1 MALQTIEFELN
12 GTGTPRRVTA
22 PLHHGVVGSG
32 DLEVLVTPTDKAD
45 KLQVRVVTPVKGF
58 DDLWRRVITHFAT
71 ETGLTGALIEIN
83 DNNASPAVVALRLR
97 QALAEASA

>member
-1 MALQTIEFELN
+1 MALQTIEFEID

-22 PLHHGVVGSG
+22 PVHYGVVGSG
-32 DLEVLVTPTDKAD
+32 DLEVLLSASDKVG
-45 KLQVRVVTPVKGF
+45 KLKVRVVTPVKGF

-71 ETGLTGALIEIN
+71 ETGLTDALIEIN

-97 QALAEASA
+97 QALAELSA

>member
-12 GTGTPRRVTA
+12 SAGTPRRITA
-22 PLHHGVVGSG
+22 PVHHGVVGSG
-32 DLEVLVTPTDKAD
+32 DLEVLVSPTDQAG
-45 KLQVRVVTPVKGF
+45 KLQVRIVTPVKGF
-58 DDLWRRVITHFAT
+58 DELWRRVITHFAN
-71 ETGLTGALIEIN
+71 ESGLTDALIEIN

>member
-12 GTGTPRRVTA
+12 STGTPRRVAA
-22 PLHHGVVGSG
+22 PVHHGVVGSG
-32 DLEVLVTPTDKAD
+32 DLEVLVSPIGKSG
-45 KLQVRVVTPVKGF
+45 KLQVRIVTPVKGF
-58 DDLWRRVITHFAT
+58 EDLWRRVLTHFAN
-71 ETGLTGALIEIN
+71 ETGLTDALVEIN